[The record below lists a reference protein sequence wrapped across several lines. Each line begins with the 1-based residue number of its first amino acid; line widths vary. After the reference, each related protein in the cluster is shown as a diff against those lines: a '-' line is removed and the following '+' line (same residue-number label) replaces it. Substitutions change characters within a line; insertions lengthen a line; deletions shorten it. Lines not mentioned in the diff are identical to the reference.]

1 MATEKDLELLD
12 DYLANRMP
20 VEERVAFEKTIEADE
35 ELKSEITFQNK
46 MVEGLRQARAAE
58 LKAMLNT
65 IPVSGIGTSTV
76 ITKALIGITITV
88 LVGTGLYLAFSEHE
102 APEVAERATEVVPQQ
117 QEPAPIPEKPNKDAE
132 QLVAIEE
139 EEKKQSVTKTE
150 KLAPKK
156 KAKKVELTPT
166 INPKIEVFDPTAE
179 LEFESSEPTD
189 NEILSDDD
197 KISTIK
203 ATVAV
208 TIDSTSRRHDF
219 HYTMKGDDLTLYG
232 SFERNL
238 YEILEF
244 FSDNKRT
251 AFLYYKNAYYHIKE
265 TDKITTLAP
274 VQDPALL
281 NKLRK
286 HRSKG

>member
-20 VEERVAFEKTIEADE
+20 VEERVAFEKRIEADAN
-35 ELKSEITFQNK
+35 LKSEITFQNK

-65 IPVSGIGTSTV
+65 IPVSGIGTSTAV
-76 ITKALIGITITV
+76 TKALIGIAITA
-88 LVGTGLYLAFSEHE
+88 LVGTGLYLAFSEQE
-102 APEVAERATEVVPQQ
+102 TPEVTERATEVVPQQ
-117 QEPAPIPEKPNKDAE
+117 QEPASIPEKQNKEAE
-132 QLVAIEE
+132 QPVVAEE
-139 EEKKQSVTKTE
+139 EEKKQPVTSTE
-150 KLAPKK
+150 KLVLKK
-156 KAKKVELTPT
+156 KAKKIEPSLT
-166 INPKIEVFDPTAE
+166 IDPKIEVFDPTAE
-179 LEFESSEPTD
+179 LESESSEPTE

-208 TIDSTSRRHDF
+208 TVDSTSRRHDF

-244 FSDNKRT
+244 FSENKRT
-251 AFLYYKNAYYHIKE
+251 AFLYYKNAYYHIQE

-286 HRSKG
+286 HRTKG